1 MNCSTKYK
9 LPNLTL
15 LNRYEDLQF
24 SMTAE
29 EQSRK
34 ADRIRDIM
42 AAYRIKIEEGIRAL
56 PGPAISEYQ
65 VALAPGTRPTR
76 IRALVDDIALAMGA
90 IGVRISVC
98 PDSIILEIPND
109 HRSTVP
115 LRSLLEDKAFRES
128 TAELPIAIG
137 STKVQSAKVIDL
149 VDAPHILVAGATK
162 QGKSVC
168 IHSMVASLLF
178 SKRPDEVKFVFID
191 PKMSDFSEYGALQ
204 SHYLCVLPGA
214 PNEGSAIVT
223 SPQDA
228 ANVLEGLCA
237 EMEDRYNT
245 LLQANANN
253 IRDYNRKA
261 AGKLPYI
268 VCFIGEY
275 GDLTVA
281 FGAKK
286 ESKELSKRITASI
299 IRLAQRGRAA
309 GIHLILTT
317 QRPSRNVIT
326 GLIKAN
332 FPTRIAF
339 RTASKTDSAN
349 ILDMPGA
356 EKLTGR
362 GDMLLG
368 QGANLERMQCGYI
381 SMEEVSTIVEYVG
394 AQKGTPETKG

>member
-15 LNRYEDLQF
+15 LNKYEDLQF

-42 AAYRIKIEEGIRAL
+42 DAYRIKIEEGIRTL

-98 PDSIILEIPND
+98 PDSIVLEIPND

-204 SHYLCVLPGA
+204 NHYLCVLPGT

-261 AGKLPYI
+261 
-268 VCFIGEY
+268 
-275 GDLTVA
+275 
-281 FGAKK
+281 
-286 ESKELSKRITASI
+286 
-299 IRLAQRGRAA
+299 GRANS
-309 GIHLILTT
+309 HTL
-317 QRPSRNVIT
+317 S
-326 GLIKAN
+326 
-332 FPTRIAF
+332 
-339 RTASKTDSAN
+339 AS
-349 ILDMPGA
+349 
-356 EKLTGR
+356 
-362 GDMLLG
+362 
-368 QGANLERMQCGYI
+368 
-381 SMEEVSTIVEYVG
+381 STNM
-394 AQKGTPETKG
+394 GT